1 MRIFVIP
8 FVAGLLSASASSA
21 STLGAEYYSFASTS
35 VTVVS
40 ATYERSGAD
49 AFAALSR
56 GYWQDWG
63 DSGASARGNAVFT
76 PGEPGTLGSRSV
88 SQHGHTA
95 GARGIADQTHPDSRS
110 YNVGYL
116 TPMLRYAHD
125 CTGVSEDG
133 CRGIDRIQVELS
145 YDVST
150 QAVTQIHDP
159 LTGAAV
165 AEASAFLGMEYFHFP
180 GYDAADQISWRPRD
194 GWDFRVD
201 ASDNSAFSGTYSL
214 FLDPGSVLGL
224 EFRWDVAGSASYEPP
239 LVTPLPPAIPLM
251 ASGLLLLGL
260 MARRRTS
267 AGEET

>member
-1 MRIFVIP
+1 M
-8 FVAGLLSASASSA
+8 AGLLSASASSA

-63 DSGASARGNAVFT
+63 GFGGFYQGTGEFS
-76 PGEPGTLGSRSV
+76 PGGLGTLVSGSVDQYGRAAEAWGHA
-88 SQHGHTA
+88 SQTE
-95 GARGIADQTHPDSRS
+95 IDSSS
-110 YNVGYL
+110 YNIGYL
-116 TPMLRYAHD
+116 TPMLRYAHE
-125 CTGVSEDG
+125 CTRSPQHNCSGV
-133 CRGIDRIQVELS
+133 DRIRLEMS
-145 YDVST
+145 YDVGT
-150 QAVTQIHDP
+150 QAVTQIHAP

-180 GYDAADQISWRPRD
+180 GYDAANQIPWRPRD
-194 GWDFRVD
+194 GWDFHIE
-201 ASDNSAFSGTYSL
+201 ANDNSVFSGTYSL
-214 FLDPGSVLGL
+214 LLDPGSALGL

-251 ASGLLLLGL
+251 ASGLILLGL
-260 MARRRTS
+260 MARRRS
-267 AGEET
+267 RAGVKA